1 MVNLLLVMPL
11 AIFDR
16 KLYSGNP
23 YVDRTEA
30 CTMYELTV
38 EGMTCGG
45 CAASVKR
52 ALQTLDANAE
62 VNVDLTTKQVKVTTN
77 AKLDAV
83 KVAIE
88 DAGYDVVSAA

>member
-1 MVNLLLVMPL
+1 
-11 AIFDR
+11 
-16 KLYSGNP
+16 
-23 YVDRTEA
+23 
-30 CTMYELTV
+30 MYELTV

-52 ALQTLDANAE
+52 ALQTLDANAD
-62 VNVDLTTKQVKVTTN
+62 VHVDLTTKQVKVTTN

-88 DAGYDVVSAA
+88 DAGYDVMSAA

>member
-1 MVNLLLVMPL
+1 
-11 AIFDR
+11 
-16 KLYSGNP
+16 
-23 YVDRTEA
+23 
-30 CTMYELTV
+30 MYELTV

-52 ALQTLDANAE
+52 ALQTLDANAD
-62 VNVDLTTKQVKVTTN
+62 VNVDLTTKQVKVSTK